1 MFRPLIVACGW
12 LILLGNPAHPADAD
26 RGQAIA
32 RENCGR
38 CHAIGRISP
47 SPHKQAPPFRYV
59 ARQGNP
65 ADLEEALAEG
75 IVVGHKDM
83 PEIRLSPRDID
94 DFIAYLKR
102 LRRR

>member
-1 MFRPLIVACGW
+1 MIGKLFAACGM
-12 LILLGNPAHPADAD
+12 LLATGHSALAANPD
-26 RGQAIA
+26 RGQAFA

-38 CHAIGRISP
+38 CHAIGHISP
-47 SPHKQAPPFRYV
+47 SPHKAAPPFRYI

-65 ADLEEALAEG
+65 SDLEEALAEG
-75 IVVGHKDM
+75 IVVGHADM
-83 PEIRLSPRDID
+83 PEFRLSPAQID

>member
-1 MFRPLIVACGW
+1 MLRLCTLLG
-12 LILLGNPAHPADAD
+12 LILILTPAAQAANPD
-26 RGQAIA
+26 RGRAVA

-38 CHAIGRISP
+38 CHAIGRVSP
-47 SPHKQAPPFRYV
+47 SPHKDAPPFRYI

-65 ADLEEALAEG
+65 AYLEEALAEG

-83 PEIRLSPRDID
+83 PEIRLTPREID
-94 DFIAYLKR
+94 DFIAYLRR

>member
-1 MFRPLIVACGW
+1 MRRVIIASSLV
-12 LILLGNPAHPADAD
+12 LTLTPAARAVDAD

-32 RENCGR
+32 RENCGQ

-47 SPHKQAPPFRYV
+47 SPHKDAPPFRYV

-83 PEIRLSPRDID
+83 PEIRLSPREIN
-94 DFIAYLKR
+94 DFIAYLQR

>member
-1 MFRPLIVACGW
+1 MFKALLFTCGSS
-12 LILLGNPAHPADAD
+12 LVLANPALSASAD

-38 CHAIGRISP
+38 CHAIGRVSP
-47 SPHKQAPPFRYV
+47 SPHKEAPPFRYV

-83 PEIRLSPRDID
+83 PEIRLSPRDIS

-102 LRRR
+102 LRQR

>member
-1 MFRPLIVACGW
+1 MLRLALSAVLISCAA
-12 LILLGNPAHPADAD
+12 LPASAANAD
-26 RGQAIA
+26 RGRAFA

-38 CHAIGRISP
+38 CHAIGTVSP
-47 SPHKQAPPFRYV
+47 SPHPSAPPFRYV

-75 IVVGHKDM
+75 IVVGHRDM
-83 PEIRLSPRDID
+83 PEVTLTPAQID

>member
-1 MFRPLIVACGW
+1 MRRVVVASSLVLMFT
-12 LILLGNPAHPADAD
+12 PAAAAADAD

-47 SPHKQAPPFRYV
+47 SPHKDAPPFRYV

-83 PEIRLSPRDID
+83 PEIRLSPREIN
-94 DFIAYLKR
+94 DFIAYLQR